1 MFENGDKLVY
11 GRIGAC
17 ILNDV
22 VKIQIDRQK
31 ITYYELYPMFGDT
44 TRVLVP
50 VENESLTKKIKPLL
64 KKKEADTLLKK
75 VSKMTDYSKLESDR
89 RLTFEE
95 AAESLDRE
103 MLLLL
108 LKYFKEKQEKLTKVS
123 KNLKQGDQTVFKEAE
138 KLVLYEFS
146 AIYDP
151 DIRKTKTTIYKKLGI

>member
-1 MFENGDKLVY
+1 MFKIGDKLVY

-17 ILNDV
+17 VLNDI

-31 ITYYELYPMFGDT
+31 ITYYELFPMFGDT

-50 VENESLTKKIKPLL
+50 VENEDLTKKIKPML
-64 KKKEADTLLKK
+64 KKKEADALLKK
-75 VSKMTDYSKLESDR
+75 ISKSTDYSKIEADR

-95 AAESLDRE
+95 AAEELNRE
-103 MLLLL
+103 TLLLL
-108 LKYFKEKQEKLTKVS
+108 LKYFKEKQEKLTKIS

-151 DIRKTKTTIYKKLGI
+151 DIRKTKTTLYKKLGV

>member
-50 VENESLTKKIKPLL
+50 VENESLTKK
-64 KKKEADTLLKK
+64 
-75 VSKMTDYSKLESDR
+75 
-89 RLTFEE
+89 
-95 AAESLDRE
+95 
-103 MLLLL
+103 
-108 LKYFKEKQEKLTKVS
+108 
-123 KNLKQGDQTVFKEAE
+123 
-138 KLVLYEFS
+138 
-146 AIYDP
+146 
-151 DIRKTKTTIYKKLGI
+151 